1 MMVAATEFDPR
12 AIRHCRWPFELGA
25 EKPKAPLVKLL
36 AAQRLVV
43 VQLQQ
48 KKYTEALATLATP
61 VEADFEP
68 LLLETKG
75 DVYAAEGK
83 K

>member
-1 MMVAATEFDPR
+1 
-12 AIRHCRWPFELGA
+12 
-25 EKPKAPLVKLL
+25 
-36 AAQRLVV
+36 
-43 VQLQQ
+43 LQQ

-83 K
+83 NSEAVAAYEQALNKLPKRCRQPPIAAIESRPAEITQAV